1 MEGRRGSKDRDPS
14 PNFGQKKGADESI
27 SPLLRPTRNAG
38 VVFSNTLTSGRGDT
52 SLEEQ
57 PEPHEIIN
65 YSSSRLSGLFEKSAP
80 LYQSG
85 VSLQK
90 IAEQMQVSKS
100 SVRDALT
107 EGGIRIRPH
116 NGTPEGRSAL
126 RERRTSYA
134 NAPYGYAFLDG
145 RLTVHPKEIQN
156 VRRIVQLRSRGLS
169 FNAIAKELNAK
180 SIAPRS
186 GKRWDH
192 SVISEIIRR
201 ESDRSLKQARGE
213 G

>member
-1 MEGRRGSKDRDPS
+1 MEE
-14 PNFGQKKGADESI
+14 QKSQAVI
-27 SPLLRPTRNAG
+27 STTWDDK
-38 VVFSNTLTSGRGDT
+38 VYFFEVKIGRGDT

-57 PEPHEIIN
+57 PEPHEIID

-100 SVRDALT
+100 CVRDALAD
-107 EGGIRIRPH
+107 GGIRIRPH
-116 NGTPEGRSAL
+116 TGTPEGRSAL
-126 RERRTSYA
+126 RERRTAYA

-145 RLTVHPKEIQN
+145 RLNVHPKEIQN
-156 VRRIVQLRSRGLS
+156 VRRIVQLRSRGLN

-201 ESDRSLKQARGE
+201 EADDSLKHARGE
-213 G
+213 A